1 MIGTG
6 FTPFRQITIV
16 TGHLWASNVGPCDIR
31 CDLVS
36 GQVHTDMSGAFK
48 MFVEV
53 PQGLPKGSLA
63 LIIYAP
69 YPIEVARVPFLVR

>member
-6 FTPFRQITIV
+6 FTPFRQVTIV
-16 TGHLWASNVGPCDIR
+16 MGHLWASNVGPCDIR

-36 GQVHTDMSGAFK
+36 AEVHTDMLGAFK

-53 PQGLPKGSLA
+53 SQGLPKGSLE

-69 YPIEVARVPFLVR
+69 YPVEVARLPFVVR